1 MDRSLARIAGEGYR
15 RIYSRLRMPRW
26 PMVKS
31 LSVTKR
37 LRAYPSKLAK
47 LLLCS
52 WTFLPR
58 RFCRPGEANPTRVA
72 PSNAQWV
79 KLDEY
84 LVKPK
89 LTENKGVLGDFRD
102 RCYTPPP
109 EVPAALPAKVKFEE
123 FELDCNRYQL
133 FRSGRRIKLE
143 KLPMELLLLLVEKE
157 GHLVTREEI
166 TDRLWGNGVFLDTEH
181 GINTAIRKVRN
192 VLRDDPE
199 RPRFVQT
206 VTGKGYRFVAPINL
220 IAEERGNGNHKGTE
234 SSALETAQT
243 GQVSSPPPQSHFP
256 SGGVLQKALI
266 SVGAIV
272 MVAILVGMNVR
283 ELRTHLLTHAG
294 EPRLHSLAVLPLE
307 NLSGDP
313 TQEYFTDGITEQLI
327 TELGRAKA
335 LRVISH
341 TSVNQYK
348 GTKKPVPVIAREL
361 QVDAVVEGTVIR
373 SQGRI
378 RVTANLVQAFPEKHL
393 WANTYDRDVRETLSL
408 QGELSQAIARAVRVE
423 LTPDERESFV
433 ARHRTDLEAQ
443 EAYLKGLSYFVH
455 GKDQLF
461 VHNEGKQE
469 LHKANDYFQQAITID
484 PQYALAYAGL
494 GRSFSWLAA
503 VGSPGAIDA
512 ARAASDRAIALDE
525 NLAEAHMVRGGV
537 LLNGDPDWAGA
548 EREILRSIELNP
560 SYAEGH
566 QLYGIYLSLRGRF
579 DEATAEAD
587 RAVTLDPVG
596 RSAKSQA
603 AWIDVCLGNYD
614 KAITR
619 LRNITE
625 LFPDD
630 ALSHSGLGTAYVLRG
645 SFEEGI
651 AELKR
656 AGELWGK
663 DPSRNPELGWAY
675 AISGKRD
682 RALQILNE
690 VKPES
695 AHDADIEYQVA
706 LIYAGLGDKDQVFI
720 WLDKAYR
727 DRHDVLREV
736 WREPQLIPL
745 RTDPR
750 LRQLARKLGIIA

>member
-1 MDRSLARIAGEGYR
+1 
-15 RIYSRLRMPRW
+15 
-26 PMVKS
+26 
-31 LSVTKR
+31 
-37 LRAYPSKLAK
+37 
-47 LLLCS
+47 
-52 WTFLPR
+52 
-58 RFCRPGEANPTRVA
+58 
-72 PSNAQWV
+72 
-79 KLDEY
+79 
-84 LVKPK
+84 
-89 LTENKGVLGDFRD
+89 
-102 RCYTPPP
+102 
-109 EVPAALPAKVKFEE
+109 VPAALPAKVVKFDE

-133 FRSGRRIKLE
+133 LRAGRRIKLE
-143 KLPMELLLLLVEKE
+143 KLPMELLILLLEKE

-166 TDRLWGNGVFLDTEH
+166 VDRLWGKDVFLDTED
-181 GINTAIRKVRN
+181 GINTAIRKIRN

-206 VTGKGYRFVAPINL
+206 VTGKGYRFVARFNL
-220 IAEERGNGNHKGTE
+220 IAQEGGNGNYNGTE
-234 SSALETAQT
+234 FVPRDTTQTQTDLLAPSSL
-243 GQVSSPPPQSHFP
+243 PQSHHRV
-256 SGGVLQKALI
+256 SGLARKASLVL
-266 SVGAIV
+266 VGAIGIA
-272 MVAILVGMNVR
+272 AILVGLNVR
-283 ELRTHLLTHAG
+283 GVHQRLFAHAG
-294 EPRLHSLAVLPLE
+294 EPRIHSLAVLPLE

-313 TQEYFTDGITEQLI
+313 AQDYFTDGITEQLI

-361 QVDAVVEGTVIR
+361 QVDAVVEGTVTR

-423 LTPDERESFV
+423 LTPKERESFV

-494 GRSFSWLAA
+494 GRSFSWLAD

-587 RAVTLDPVG
+587 RAVMLDPVG

-603 AWIDVCLGNYD
+603 AWIDVCTGNYD

-625 LFPDD
+625 LFPND

-645 SFEEGI
+645 RFEEGI
-651 AELKR
+651 AELRR
-656 AGELWGK
+656 AAELWGK
-663 DPSRNPELGWAY
+663 DPSRNPDLGWAY
-675 AISGKRD
+675 AMSGKRD

-690 VKPES
+690 VKRDS
-695 AHDADIEYQVA
+695 VHDADTEYQVA
-706 LIYAGLGDKDQVFI
+706 LIYAGLGDNDQVFI

-727 DRHDVLREV
+727 DRHDVLNEV